1 MFHLTLLLCDS
12 CESFEFE
19 FRAQGSGL
27 GLGLVSLACE
37 KLRQVHL
44 SFANGQIV
52 IQYEFYH
59 YTSSNYEPGGL
70 KSKSTQYSSSK
81 V

>member
-1 MFHLTLLLCDS
+1 MFHLILLLCDS

-19 FRAQGSGL
+19 FRAQGSGLGLGL

-52 IQYEFYH
+52 I
-59 YTSSNYEPGGL
+59 
-70 KSKSTQYSSSK
+70 
-81 V
+81 

>member
-1 MFHLTLLLCDS
+1 MFHLILLLCDS

-19 FRAQGSGL
+19 FRAQGSGLGL

-52 IQYEFYH
+52 I
-59 YTSSNYEPGGL
+59 
-70 KSKSTQYSSSK
+70 
-81 V
+81 

>member
-1 MFHLTLLLCDS
+1 MRSGVIPMFHLILLLCDS

-19 FRAQGSGL
+19 FRVQGSGLEL

-52 IQYEFYH
+52 I
-59 YTSSNYEPGGL
+59 
-70 KSKSTQYSSSK
+70 
-81 V
+81 

>member
-1 MFHLTLLLCDS
+1 MFHLILLLCDS

-27 GLGLVSLACE
+27 GLGLGLVSLTCE

-52 IQYEFYH
+52 I
-59 YTSSNYEPGGL
+59 
-70 KSKSTQYSSSK
+70 
-81 V
+81 